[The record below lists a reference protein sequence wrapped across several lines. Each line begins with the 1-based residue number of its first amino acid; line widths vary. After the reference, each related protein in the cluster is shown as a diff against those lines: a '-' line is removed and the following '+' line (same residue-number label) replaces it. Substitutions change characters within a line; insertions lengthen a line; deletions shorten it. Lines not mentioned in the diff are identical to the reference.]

1 VAHCCHVPRGYH
13 TLFGEKAAR
22 REARRYR
29 RKGLGDNEKRIVD
42 FLLSR
47 GVEGASILE
56 VGGGVSTLQIEL
68 LKGGLERAVNV
79 ELSPYW
85 EEEAHG
91 LVREAGVEDRWE
103 YRVDNI
109 AADDTEVGP
118 ADAVI
123 MHRVVCCDPDPDALV
138 GAAAERARR
147 YLVMSFPRE
156 RAASYALVGLIN
168 LVARVLRWEHRS
180 FVHPV
185 ATILGA
191 AQRRGLR
198 PVLEHRGFI
207 WEIAALERPESA

>member
-1 VAHCCHVPRGYH
+1 MGGCCHVPRGYH

-42 FLLSR
+42 FLRSR
-47 GVEGASILE
+47 GVEGATVLE
-56 VGGGVSTLQIEL
+56 IGGGVSTLQIEL
-68 LKGGLERAVNV
+68 LKAGAARAVNI

-85 EEEAHG
+85 ESEARA
-91 LVREAGVEDRWE
+91 LVRESGLEDRWD
-103 YRVDNI
+103 YRVENI
-109 AADDTEVGP
+109 AADGKDVEP
-118 ADAVI
+118 ADAVV
-123 MHRVVCCDPDPDALV
+123 MHRVVCCDPDPEALV
-138 GAAAERARR
+138 GGAAERTRR
-147 YLVMSFPRE
+147 HLVMSFPRE
-156 RAASYALVGLIN
+156 RLASRAFVGLIN
-168 LVARVLRWEHRS
+168 LVARALRWEHRS

-207 WEIAALERPESA
+207 WQIVALERP

>member
-1 VAHCCHVPRGYH
+1 MAHCCHVPRGYH

-47 GVEGASILE
+47 GVEGASVLE
-56 VGGGVSTLQIEL
+56 IGGGVGTLQIEL
-68 LKGGLERAVNV
+68 LKGGVERAGNV

-85 EEEAHG
+85 EEEARG

-109 AADDTEVGP
+109 AADGKEVGP

-147 YLVMSFPRE
+147 YLVMTFPRE
-156 RAASYALVGLIN
+156 RLASRMFVAVIN
-168 LVARVLRWEHRS
+168 AVARLLRWEHRS
-180 FVHPV
+180 YVHPV
-185 ATILGA
+185 DRILSA
-191 AQRRGLR
+191 AQRPGLR
-198 PVLEHRGFI
+198 LAQDHRGFI
-207 WEIAALERPESA
+207 WQMAAFERP